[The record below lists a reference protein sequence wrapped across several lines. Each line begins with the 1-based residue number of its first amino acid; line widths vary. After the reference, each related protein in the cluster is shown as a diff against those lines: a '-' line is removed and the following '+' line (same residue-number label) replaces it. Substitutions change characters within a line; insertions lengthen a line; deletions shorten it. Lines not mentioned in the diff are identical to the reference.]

1 MSKHTQGPWAVRD
14 IPTGQRYIGPSQDGG
29 APSVALVLSRVNVP
43 DERLAADARL
53 IAAAP
58 ELLEFA
64 QEVRRTG
71 DTRLASMAIAV
82 IAKATGEQ
90 QGPPQCLPLC
100 ASRPHKTPRLRLG
113 LLMCLCRGLWGWRCE
128 PVHPPLAQH
137 LGRLGRCNCSWPH
150 RRLACRRWILRG

>member
-1 MSKHTQGPWAVRD
+1 MSKHTQGPWAVRG

-58 ELLEFA
+58 ELLEA
-64 QEVRRTG
+64 LQSVIWAEDSQPDHRE
-71 DTRLASMAIAV
+71 DAIRHARAA

-90 QGPPQCLPLC
+90 Q
-100 ASRPHKTPRLRLG
+100 
-113 LLMCLCRGLWGWRCE
+113 
-128 PVHPPLAQH
+128 
-137 LGRLGRCNCSWPH
+137 
-150 RRLACRRWILRG
+150 